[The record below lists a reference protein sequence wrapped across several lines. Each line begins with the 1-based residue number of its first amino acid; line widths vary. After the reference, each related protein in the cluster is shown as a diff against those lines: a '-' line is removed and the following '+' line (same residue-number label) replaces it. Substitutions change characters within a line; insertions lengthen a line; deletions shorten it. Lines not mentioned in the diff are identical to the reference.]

1 MIADWSPL
9 TALPKISQK
18 DIGSSRGFLRCQP
31 AKWLPGFPVQWVAL
45 AHSLGIEIKVV
56 GVTPTTQIKTANA
69 RVYAGKIS
77 DLDIGILAAEDSF
90 LFITNAIV
98 PGGAAAGHQI
108 LEEYLVRRLFAS
120 LIMSW
125 SGTELS
131 NFAFLGQKE
140 ISDMDIGG
148 AVQVSLMINGF
159 PAAFSILLSP
169 PLIEMMDGMWR
180 RQLRSSFVE
189 RKAIQGIDIDIA
201 HLAVSPTSLSE
212 YTSPGTIVDLE
223 VPISDSVILRLSSGE
238 LITGRLRTVSEEL
251 VVEVGA
257 GAPPPLNQP
266 EGTSRVAVRL
276 GSFKLAPGTDIS
288 ELLQPGSLI
297 PTGLPALNIAALVV
311 GSERIGRV
319 KICVYEQRFAM
330 TVL

>member
-1 MIADWSPL
+1 MIADWNPL
-9 TALPKISQK
+9 VALPKSSK
-18 DIGSSRGFLRCQP
+18 RDITSSRGFLRCQP
-31 AKWLPGFPVQWVAL
+31 AKWVPGFAVQWVAL
-45 AHSLGIEIKVV
+45 AHSLGIEVKVV
-56 GVTPTTQIKTANA
+56 GVTPTLQIKTANS

-77 DLDIGILAAEDSF
+77 DAEIGVSAAEDSL

-98 PGGAAAGHQI
+98 PGGAAAGHNI
-108 LEEYLVRRLFAS
+108 LEEYLIRRLLAS

-125 SGTELS
+125 SGAELT
-131 NFAFLGQKE
+131 NFAFLGKKE
-140 ISDMDIGG
+140 ISEMEIGG
-148 AVQVSLMINGF
+148 AIQVSLMINGF
-159 PAAFSILLSP
+159 PASFSILLSP
-169 PLIEMMDGMWR
+169 TLIEMMDGMWR

-189 RKAIQGIDIDIA
+189 RKPIQGIDVDIA

-223 VPISDSVILRLSSGE
+223 IPSSDAVILKLSSGE
-238 LITGRLRTVSEEL
+238 LITGRLRTESEEY
-251 VVEVGA
+251 VIEVGA

-276 GSFKLAPGTDIS
+276 GSFKLEPGADIS

-297 PTGLPALNIAALVV
+297 PTGIPVSNIAALVV